1 MSLNLETDLTSALK
15 SFTKIP
21 HASLEKNLLRHL
33 RNISCNAD
41 YISILRLM
49 YGYYHPLENKIE
61 AVLGR
66 EESSRKAAWILKD
79 LDTLGN
85 RFHNTPLCIE
95 LPVVTDE
102 AEALGALYVLEGS
115 TLGGVHIAQMI
126 AKKIPGNP
134 GLPLAFFEGYGADTL
149 DRWKR
154 FCSVLNEKN
163 FSPREKEKA
172 LTTAGQTFVLFEK
185 WIRENEPGT
194 V

>member
-1 MSLNLETDLTSALK
+1 MSLYLETDLTSALK
-15 SFTKIP
+15 SSTKIP
-21 HASLEKNLLRHL
+21 HASLEKNLLGHL

-41 YISILRLM
+41 YIKVLRLM

-79 LDTLGN
+79 LGILGN
-85 RFHNTPLCIE
+85 RFHNISLCTE
-95 LPVVTDE
+95 LPVISDE

-134 GLPLAFFEGYGADTL
+134 ELPLAFFEGYGADTQE
-149 DRWKR
+149 RWKR
-154 FCSVLNEKN
+154 FCTELNEKN
-163 FSPREKEKA
+163 FSPAEKEKA